1 MLPLVTNSKFNF
13 NLEKKKKKSFS
24 MDTYI
29 LFKQNYETILMNK

>member
-1 MLPLVTNSKFNF
+1 MLPLVTNFKL
-13 NLEKKKKKSFS
+13 NLNLKKNKNSFS